1 MEPNYYS
8 EGETRAYLSPDQIKA
23 SWYQGDHRGAR
34 RDCLNEAFR
43 LYYIYRNRIEQ
54 VARRHWD
61 TYWAM
66 LRELEDAGDAGWG
79 PGVSDLDDA
88 SRHLIAQNDHWTDG
102 AVKAYWG
109 LNRPSVYENEV
120 YDAPLAA
127 ANFLSALNRKLK
139 RLEELQT
146 EFQQIARSLE
156 DDLAKAKKLCKI
168 IRQAIPL
175 AWLGPVDPNVTQA
188 ESGWYE
194 QMLPWLDNF
203 NSAME
208 VIEVL
213 READLIRIPASVRAV
228 WKGADWFVLRPDAVL
243 QTYSSAKRAGM
254 DESLARAWGA
264 LALLITFLPVLDNF
278 YGTIIQQSPA
288 LIHGMTSAS
297 RKGMGSSSAPRPVP
311 RFAPGASASLSS
323 VAAIPPGGPG
333 IRSGRSSAPPRARRS
348 AGPGGTGARDCA
360 PCVRAAPDKW

>member
-88 SRHLIAQNDHWTDG
+88 SRAPDRPKRPLDGRGGEGVLGIEQTQCVRKRGPRRAACGRKFLERPQSQAKKTRRIADRIPTDSAVAGGRPGKGEEALQDHQG
-102 AVKAYWG
+102 
-109 LNRPSVYENEV
+109 R
-120 YDAPLAA
+120 
-127 ANFLSALNRKLK
+127 
-139 RLEELQT
+139 
-146 EFQQIARSLE
+146 RSLWRGSAPWT
-156 DDLAKAKKLCKI
+156 LTS
-168 IRQAIPL
+168 RR
-175 AWLGPVDPNVTQA
+175 A

-213 READLIRIPASVRAV
+213 READLIRTLHR
-228 WKGADWFVLRPDAVL
+228 
-243 QTYSSAKRAGM
+243 
-254 DESLARAWGA
+254 
-264 LALLITFLPVLDNF
+264 
-278 YGTIIQQSPA
+278 
-288 LIHGMTSAS
+288 
-297 RKGMGSSSAPRPVP
+297 
-311 RFAPGASASLSS
+311 
-323 VAAIPPGGPG
+323 
-333 IRSGRSSAPPRARRS
+333 
-348 AGPGGTGARDCA
+348 
-360 PCVRAAPDKW
+360 